1 MADPTDP
8 LDENRPS
15 EKTSEP
21 APLAA
26 PEKPDPPQAVP
37 VVPASPPKTEAPV
50 LDAPKPSAPEPTS
63 DEEIALLYE
72 LLGDRD
78 RLTTVILVGA
88 SAMIPVPF
96 LDDFAKGYLERRLF
110 RIGAERESLTLSSE
124 EADRLV
130 QEPPSGCCLTGCL
143 GKALIYPIKRL
154 IRKLLFFLE
163 IKRAVDQ
170 STNALAESWLF
181 SLALRRGLW
190 APGGDPAQADL
201 MRQTIEKTCAAQGVK
216 PLELAISGA
225 FQGAKGTLFNFANR
239 FIGKG
244 GESKEEL
251 LATVDQFKKEE
262 ADQISKLTQKLQKE
276 IEGISDAYLR
286 RFAQGF
292 ETELQIAMTTP
303 PDQGIA

>member
-8 LDENRPS
+8 LDENV
-15 EKTSEP
+15 TSE
-21 APLAA
+21 LA
-26 PEKPDPPQAVP
+26 
-37 VVPASPPKTEAPV
+37 
-50 LDAPKPSAPEPTS
+50 SAPSPEVNSEADSAAVSSPTTLEPS
-63 DEEIALLYE
+63 GEENEEIALLYE
-72 LLGDRD
+72 LLADRD

-110 RIGAERESLTLSSE
+110 RVGAEREDFSLSSE

-130 QEPPSGCCLTGCL
+130 QEPPSGCCLVGCL

-190 APGGDPAQADL
+190 APGGDPDQADL
-201 MRQTIEKTCAAQGVK
+201 MRQAIEKTCAAQGVK

-239 FIGKG
+239 FIGKA

-262 ADQISKLTQKLQKE
+262 ADQLSKLAQKLQKE
-276 IEGISDAYLR
+276 IAGISDSYLR

-292 ETELQIAMTTP
+292 ETELQIAMTSP
-303 PDQGIA
+303 PDQGLA

>member
-1 MADPTDP
+1 MPDPTDP
-8 LDENRPS
+8 SQENLTPECIPEENLPS
-15 EKTSEP
+15 ESETTLP
-21 APLAA
+21 I
-26 PEKPDPPQAVP
+26 DPPKATP
-37 VVPASPPKTEAPV
+37 PNTDLSSASR
-50 LDAPKPSAPEPTS
+50 SPEPTPTS

-72 LLGDRD
+72 LLADRD
-78 RLTTVILVGA
+78 RLTTVVLVGA

-110 RIGAERESLTLSSE
+110 RIGAERENFSLSSD

-201 MRQTIEKTCAAQGVK
+201 MRQTIEKTCAAHGVK

-251 LATVDQFKKEE
+251 LATVDQFKKDE

-276 IEGISDAYLR
+276 ISKISDSYLR

-292 ETELQIAMTTP
+292 ETELQIAMSAP
-303 PDQGIA
+303 LDQGIA